1 MMKFC
6 TNMCSEGGY
15 ASFSFY
21 FKLISDKSM
30 VFKELMANASIVT
43 NVTLMLMTVPLAR
56 IVLTQLVRLNVSV
69 SRALKR
75 SILNVLISMNVIP
88 LVLATVQSK
97 HVSTV
102 LAVTLVH
109 AMVVTS

>member
-1 MMKFC
+1 
-6 TNMCSEGGY
+6 
-15 ASFSFY
+15 
-21 FKLISDKSM
+21 M
-30 VFKELMANASIVT
+30 VFKESMANASIVT

-97 HVSTV
+97 HVSIV

-109 AMVVTS
+109 AMAVTSRFQMCVKI

>member
-1 MMKFC
+1 
-6 TNMCSEGGY
+6 
-15 ASFSFY
+15 
-21 FKLISDKSM
+21 M

-43 NVTLMLMTVPLAR
+43 NVTLMPMIAPLAR
-56 IVLTQLVRLNVSV
+56 IVLTQLVRLNVPV

-88 LVLATVQSK
+88 LELATVQSK
-97 HVSTV
+97 HVSIV

-109 AMVVTS
+109 AMVVTSRFQMGVKT

>member
-1 MMKFC
+1 
-6 TNMCSEGGY
+6 
-15 ASFSFY
+15 
-21 FKLISDKSM
+21 M
-30 VFKELMANASIVT
+30 VFKEFMVNVSIVT

-69 SRALKR
+69 SRALKQ

-97 HVSTV
+97 HVSIV

-109 AMVVTS
+109 AMVVTSRFQMGVKT

>member
-1 MMKFC
+1 
-6 TNMCSEGGY
+6 MCAGGGY
-15 ASFSFY
+15 ASFSFC

-56 IVLTQLVRLNVSV
+56 IVLTQLVRLNAFV

>member
-1 MMKFC
+1 
-6 TNMCSEGGY
+6 
-15 ASFSFY
+15 
-21 FKLISDKSM
+21 M

-56 IVLTQLVRLNVSV
+56 IVLTQLVRLNAFV

-88 LVLATVQSK
+88 LVLATAQSK

>member
-1 MMKFC
+1 
-6 TNMCSEGGY
+6 
-15 ASFSFY
+15 
-21 FKLISDKSM
+21 M

-102 LAVTLVH
+102 LAVTLVR